1 MKRVPTLV
9 RTAKT
14 AATVTAAMAAFA
26 IPAASASATATATA
40 APRTG
45 ATGTG
50 AGTEGPVFV
59 QTDNT
64 AGNEIV
70 AYRRSADG
78 SLHQQGT
85 FPTGGDGG
93 ILDGSVVDHLASQHS
108 LTYDGDH
115 HLLFAVNA
123 GSDTVTVFSVDGD
136 RLHREQVITSGGT
149 FPVSVTVHKDGVYVL
164 NARDGGSIQGYR
176 ITEGK
181 RLQRVA
187 DWNRQLH
194 LDTATAPEFTHTPAQ
209 VSFTPDG
216 SQLVVTTKL
225 GGSSIDVFGLG
236 PSGAPSARPTVN
248 TQETRQPFGF
258 TFDGQ
263 GRLIVTDGV
272 NNAVLTFRLQPDG
285 TTVQLD
291 DAPTGQTATCWV
303 VRAGD
308 HFYASNAG
316 SSTLSGF
323 RQRRASLEPLGNTPT
338 GTGTVDAAVTPDDHF
353 LYVQTGG
360 AGAVDAFR
368 VGADGSLTPV
378 GTVTVPDAVGGE
390 GIVAL

>member
-1 MKRVPTLV
+1 MKRVPTLSH
-9 RTAKT
+9 TAKT
-14 AATVTAAMAAFA
+14 AVAVAASMAAFA
-26 IPAASASATATATA
+26 IPAASANASP

-45 ATGTG
+45 GSE
-50 AGTEGPVFV
+50 AGPRGPVFV

-70 AYRRSADG
+70 AYRRATDG
-78 SLHQQGT
+78 SLDQQGT
-85 FPTGGDGG
+85 FPTGGNGG

-108 LTYDGDH
+108 LTYDCDH

-123 GSDTVTVFSVDGD
+123 GSNTVTVFSVDGD
-136 RLHREQVITSGGT
+136 RLHREQVITSGGN
-149 FPVSVTVHKDGVYVL
+149 FPVSVTVHKDRVYVL

-176 ITEGK
+176 IAKDK

-187 DWNRQLH
+187 GWNRKLH
-194 LDTATAPEFTHTPAQ
+194 LDTTTAPEFTHTPAQ

-216 SQLVVTTKL
+216 TQLVVTTKL
-225 GGSSIDVFGLG
+225 GGSSIEVFGLS
-236 PSGAPSARPTVN
+236 PAGAPAAHPTV
-248 TQETRQPFGF
+248 TTEEGKQPFGF

-263 GRLIVTDGV
+263 GRLVITDGV
-272 NNAVLTFRLQPDG
+272 NNSVLTFRLQRDG
-285 TTVQLD
+285 RIVQLD
-291 DAPTGQTATCWV
+291 DAPTGQQATCWV
-303 VRAGD
+303 VRAGG

-316 SSTLSGF
+316 SNTLSGF
-323 RQRRASLEPLGNTPT
+323 RQTRRASLEPLGNTPT

-360 AGAVDAFR
+360 VGAVDAFR
-368 VGADGSLTPV
+368 IGADGSLTPA
-378 GTVTVPDAVGGE
+378 GTVTVPNAVGGE